1 MVRRKPKNKNLYATP
16 KDNARSLKK
25 AQKRERTGKLSQ
37 LQKAAI
43 KESERKAAV
52 RAAYLKAN
60 AKAKAAK
67 AKRDKKR

>member
-1 MVRRKPKNKNLYATP
+1 MVRRKPKKKNLYATP

-25 AQKRERTGKLSQ
+25 AQKREKTGKLSQ

-52 RAAYLKAN
+52 RAEYLKAN

>member
-1 MVRRKPKNKNLYATP
+1 MVRRKPKNKNLYASD

-25 AQKRERTGKLSQ
+25 AKKREETGKLSQ

-43 KESERKAAV
+43 RESERKAAV

-67 AKRDKKR
+67 IKKDKKR

>member
-1 MVRRKPKNKNLYATP
+1 MVRRKPKNKNLYASD

-25 AQKRERTGKLSQ
+25 AQKREKTGKLSQ

-43 KESERKAAV
+43 KETERKAAV

-67 AKRDKKR
+67 IKKDKKR